1 MNYMKFIEKMLF
13 CCRTKILFDY
23 TQFSTFGTSVRKNS
37 ERIVAIVSQFN
48 LIKNNLQF
56 LILHVSPCLIN
67 FFNF

>member
-1 MNYMKFIEKMLF
+1 MNDMKFIEKMLF

-48 LIKNNLQF
+48 LIKT
-56 LILHVSPCLIN
+56 IRSS
-67 FFNF
+67 